1 MVVRTLQGCKA
12 MPVRRFVPIL
22 LWLLVL
28 ATTSSILE
36 AAEVVG
42 RITDA
47 NTGQSLQGAVIRA
60 IPLARNLREIQG
72 TSQNDG
78 TYQLDLIRGKYRL
91 FASLPGSD
99 YLPQFFS
106 ASGETRGDVIDVA
119 TFSSFRII
127 DLKLAAG
134 GSIAGT
140 VLRAADLAPL
150 ADLRVYAL
158 ARGFR
163 TSTQTNGD
171 GSYRFRAL
179 PPGTY
184 KVQALPLDENFIPVY
199 FGGVRDAEQ
208 SAGINLTRLQSVV
221 NIDFRLRSG
230 GTISGRA
237 YANKNRDPIAGL
249 RIVAENRTRQEPPY
263 FTQTDAQAVSIH
275 I

>member
-1 MVVRTLQGCKA
+1 MLNRPL
-12 MPVRRFVPIL
+12 PPIFC
-22 LWLLVL
+22 WLLVL
-28 ATTSSILE
+28 ANPSLRVE

-47 NTGQSLQGAVIRA
+47 DSGQSLQGAVIRA
-60 IPLARNLREIQG
+60 IPLARNLREARA
-72 TSQNDG
+72 TSQSDG

-134 GSIAGT
+134 GSIGGK

-163 TSTQTNGD
+163 ASTQTNSD
-171 GSYRFRAL
+171 GCYRFRAL

-184 KVQALPLDENFIPVY
+184 KIQVLPLDENFIPVY
-199 FGGVRDAEQ
+199 FGDVRDAEK
-208 SAGINLTRLQSVV
+208 SARHRPSHGCSLSRTLIFDCAPVASSVAASTLTRT
-221 NIDFRLRSG
+221 
-230 GTISGRA
+230 GTPS
-237 YANKNRDPIAGL
+237 L
-249 RIVAENRTRQEPPY
+249 V
-263 FTQTDAQAVSIH
+263 
-275 I
+275 